1 MPFRPEGYAR
11 QGGLVHREDVKVAK
25 SNTNWMPRFE
35 EGDSNRKDAK
45 GAKTGKDFEELTL

>member
-1 MPFRPEGYAR
+1 MPGRVDSFTA
-11 QGGLVHREDVKVAK
+11 KVAK

-35 EGDSNRKDAK
+35 EGDSNRK